1 MTDVSNNK
9 ISLET
14 LATATVLTGKPRI
27 CLTMIV
33 KNEEHVIERA
43 LRSAIPFIDSYAICD
58 TGSTDATK
66 DIIQRVMDEAGKP
79 GVIQEDAWVNF
90 GHNRSLALAVARTQ
104 EPEGWSWMLDAD
116 DSIEGQPLT
125 NEFWSKV
132 PATVNAFRVI
142 LKHGV
147 ITHNRVQLFSNKYE
161 WRYDGAVHEWP
172 ACKEREEFGLLPA
185 TIWQIARCEGARSQD
200 PLKYV
205 RDGLALK
212 AELLTKPNDPRTLF
226 YMAQSFRDAGLIN
239 ESIEAYKRRI
249 QVDGW
254 AQEKYMAYV
263 NLIKL
268 TPSIDEKLRYG
279 WLALEI
285 DPTRLEAPYYVLH
298 GIRRF
303 DKFSQEAYAMG
314 AAITNRT
321 YNQNYLFPEPGIYE
335 WAFDDELGI
344 ISFWKGHY
352 KTAFVSSARALL
364 KAPEQHKERLE
375 ANIKFSKEKLGL
387 K

>member
-1 MTDVSNNK
+1 MSRPK
-9 ISLET
+9 
-14 LATATVLTGKPRI
+14 I

-66 DIIQRVMDEAGKP
+66 EIIKRVMDEANKP
-79 GVIQEDAWVNF
+79 GIIQDDSWSNF
-90 GHNRSLALAVARTQ
+90 GHNRSLALTAARKQ

-125 NEFWSKV
+125 AEFWKSV
-132 PATVNAFRVI
+132 SPSVNAFRVL

-161 WRYDGAVHEWP
+161 WIYEGAVHEWP
-172 ACKEREEFGLLPA
+172 ACKEKEEFGILPP
-185 TIWQIARCEGARSQD
+185 TIWQVARCEGSRSQD

-205 RDGLALK
+205 RDALALK
-212 AELLTKPNDPRTLF
+212 NELIAKPNDPRTLF
-226 YMAQSFRDAGLIN
+226 YLAQSFRDAGLIH
-239 ESIEAYKRRI
+239 EAIEAYKLRT
-249 QVDGW
+249 QVTTGW
-254 AQEKYMAYV
+254 DQEKYMSYV

-268 TPSIDEKLRYG
+268 TPNIEEKIRYG
-279 WLALEI
+279 WLAMEI
-285 DPTRLEAPYYVLH
+285 DHTRLEAPYYVLH
-298 GIRRF
+298 GVRRL
-303 DKFSQEAYAMG
+303 DKFSEEVYAMG
-314 AAITNRT
+314 AAVTNRS
-321 YNQNYLFPEPGIYE
+321 YNQGYLFPEPGVYE

-344 ISFWKGHY
+344 IAYWKNHY

-364 KAPEQHKERLE
+364 KAPEQHRERIE
-375 ANIKFSKEKLGL
+375 ANIKFAKEKLGM